1 MALPLMD
8 KESKV
13 PVLKAIARHVNTDD
27 EDIFN
32 YLIHLTD
39 SEQWQELEFELSNL
53 YCCRASFVYFDFFK
67 AILTFDNASIEPE
80 IEKIFDLNND
90 NAKIVL
96 LYFKILNSQKLFNK
110 IIQIFGQLNSQ
121 LQENRMLIVQYI
133 NACISVKRYDD
144 AESAIFL
151 RLRVE
156 STYHFWDLLSKSKE
170 LQGDIK
176 QAAAFAYQ
184 AVNCNPTH
192 KGLINRLSKFEGVIA
207 IKR

>member
-1 MALPLMD
+1 MD